1 MKKEESRSLN
11 ISAEKLIF
19 VNRNLRLS
27 SIKMI
32 GFDMDF
38 TLAIYRYP
46 NFEILAMNKTIER
59 LVEKGYPE
67 ELFEGEYDS
76 DYVMRGLV
84 VDKINGNILKL
95 DKYNFVHR
103 AMHGRNMLSYEERYS
118 NYRNKKLDLF
128 SNDFMWLDTLF
139 SLPELAIIINAI
151 DNIKTQKRFQHF
163 RYAELISDVRNSIDE
178 VHQDNTLKKI
188 VLANIPKYIEYD
200 PLLPQTLHRLKSNGK
215 KLFLLTNSYY
225 EYTDAVMS
233 FLLNDRMKEYKNWT
247 GYFDI
252 IIVGAKK
259 PEFFNSENIFYTVNA
274 ENMQVKPLHTTI
286 ASFIKGQIYQ
296 GGNIQDFE
304 RLSSIKGE
312 NILYVG
318 DHIYGDILSSKKR
331 TLWRTCMI
339 IPELEEEIR
348 VYIDNIRDIEA
359 LNRMEMKS
367 IILDREIN
375 AMRYNLKNGNDAMLK
390 REFENKKAILNKLIQ
405 SIGQKRAN
413 IYSRFNPKWGSLL
426 REENEL
432 SKFGAQVEDYA
443 CVYTSRVS
451 NFYHISPEQYLVSPP
466 KLLPHELEIEE
477 LLR

>member
-1 MKKEESRSLN
+1 MKKIEDNEIN
-11 ISAEKLIF
+11 ISPENLIF

-46 NFEILAMNKTIER
+46 NFEILAMHKTIER

-67 ELFEGEYDS
+67 ELFEGGYND

-84 VDKINGNILKL
+84 VDKPNGNILKL

-103 AMHGRNMLSYEERYS
+103 AMHGRSMLSYEERYS
-118 NYRNKKLDLF
+118 NYRNKKLDL
-128 SNDFMWLDTLF
+128 SSDDFMWLDTLF
-139 SLPELAIIINAI
+139 SLPELAIIINAVE
-151 DNIKTQKRFQHF
+151 NIKTQKRFQHF
-163 RYAELISDVRNSIDE
+163 KFAELITDIRNSIDE
-178 VHQDNTLKKI
+178 VHQDYTLKKI
-188 VLANIPKYIEYD
+188 VLENISRYVEYD
-200 PLLPQTLHRLKSNGK
+200 PLLPLTLHRLKSNGK
-215 KLFLLTNSYY
+215 KLFLLTNSYW

-233 FLLNDRMKEYKNWT
+233 FLLNSRMKEYKDWT

-259 PEFFNSENIFYTVNA
+259 PQFFNSDNIFYVVNPV
-274 ENMQVKPLHTTI
+274 NSQVKPLQTII

-296 GGNIQDFE
+296 GGNISEFE

-312 NILYVG
+312 HILYVG

-348 VYIDNIRDIEA
+348 VYIKNIGDIKR

-367 IILDREIN
+367 IMLDREIN
-375 AMRYNLKNGNDAMLK
+375 TMRYNLKNGNSSLRRYLEKKKKRHRNLIQLIGRK
-390 REFENKKAILNKLIQ
+390 REEIFN
-405 SIGQKRAN
+405 
-413 IYSRFNPKWGSLL
+413 RFNPKWGSLL

-432 SKFGAQVEDYA
+432 SKFGAQIEDYA

-451 NFYHISPEQYLVSPP
+451 NFFHISPEQYLVSPP